1 MGTDFENNL
10 CPLEKFFGRD
20 VYKVD
25 REAIS
30 KHGMPKFAS
39 DTVVRVNNP
48 TVKFENKTYSV
59 KGIVY
64 SDHFNTWVYE
74 ILQGFY
80 IVESELE
87 EI

>member
-39 DTVVRVNNP
+39 DTM
-48 TVKFENKTYSV
+48 VKVSDPLSQFANKTYRV
-59 KGIVY
+59 KGIMY
-64 SDHFNTWVYE
+64 SHTFNTWAYRVLPG
-74 ILQGFY
+74 IY
-80 IVESELE
+80 IVESDLE